1 MSKAIAQYPT
11 DHTLTRARVMRVFE
25 VMAARPEISHEEMIT
40 LLVSEGI
47 EPVDAKLLVGL
58 VPEAISYPIL
68 ASWGVSGL
76 PKCYIVQKQSG
87 ELVWLPL
94 EAEHYF
100 TAALA
105 WSQELFGMEPAV
117 RPVSLD
123 AFWAVV
129 SRSSILD
136 AAIRMRDTYGAD
148 SLRGAVCSPIMIKG
162 IITWEEIVES
172 RREHIRKRPWWQF
185 WR

>member
-1 MSKAIAQYPT
+1 MSRTIVLYPP
-11 DHTLTRARVMRVFE
+11 DHALALARALRVFDII
-25 VMAARPEISHEEMIT
+25 AARPEISREETIT

-47 EPVDAKLLVGL
+47 EPVDAKLLVVL
-58 VPEAISYPIL
+58 VPEAISYPLL
-68 ASWGVSGL
+68 ASWGVSDL
-76 PKCYIVQKQSG
+76 PKYYIVQKQSG
-87 ELVWLPL
+87 KLVWLPL
-94 EAEHYF
+94 EVEHYF

-105 WSQELFGMEPAV
+105 WSQEIFGMEPAA

-148 SLRGAVCSPIMIKG
+148 SLREAVCSPIMIKG
-162 IITWEEIVES
+162 IITWEEIAES
-172 RREHIRKRPWWQF
+172 RRQHVRKSRWWQF